1 MKVSELTLDIIK
13 QYLRIDGNNDDILLN
28 MLLASSIQYCTSY
41 MGCTKE
47 DLDKYAD
54 VTIVVLALIADSY
67 EVRQF
72 TTSTITLNPVMQ
84 GVLDLHCSNFLA
96 DDPKQTNTNET
107 KPAKVVETKPANNV
121 ETKPTNNVTTSNEVK
136 TYNIIWGTAIE
147 GAPAPNGGRGY
158 LAYNPA
164 TGFGKIHLDMKIPG
178 ANPSNGSTLCTLP
191 NDAPVP
197 TTLLEVSIDANNNS
211 VYIERDSKSIKGWGV
226 TGNNK
231 RYILDLIGFFK

>member
-1 MKVSELTLDIIK
+1 MKVSELTLDVIK
-13 QYLRIDGNNDDILLN
+13 KYLRVDGNDDNILLN

-72 TTSTITLNPVMQ
+72 TTSTITLNPLMQ

-96 DDPKQTNTNET
+96 YDTTQAET
-107 KPAKVVETKPANNV
+107 TENKPTKVVETKPANNV

-136 TYNIIWGTAIE
+136 TYNIIWGTAIA
-147 GAPAPNGGRGY
+147 GAPNGDRGY

-178 ANPSNGSTLCTLP
+178 ANPSNSSTLCTLP

-197 TTLLEVSIDANNNS
+197 TTLLEVSVDANNNS
-211 VYIERDSKSIKGWGV
+211 VYIERDSRSIKGWGV